1 MAKLNFRACTFIVYR
16 PSMLSESSRSPA
28 CLISRFAQ
36 IRQRSTTYRTA
47 HGAQLTAFL
56 NTAVV
61 TDYTRGWDETVSS
74 WTRQDGQ
81 TSPYIQFL

>member
-1 MAKLNFRACTFIVYR
+1 MAKFNFRTCTFIAYS
-16 PSMLSESSRSPA
+16 PSILSESSRSPA

-61 TDYTRGWDETVSS
+61 TDYTRGWYENVSS
-74 WTRQDGQ
+74 WTRPNGQ